1 MRKRFIA
8 TFAAAAL
15 ALAAPAPNLAQSRS
29 GQDLTPEGRGAFI
42 SMAGAIDA
50 FEIRSGE
57 IALEKARRPEVRA
70 FAQRMVTD
78 HRRSTE
84 RLKEKIGES
93 GREFLEPPAMLPL
106 HWDELRDLEDASDR
120 RFDSEYVEQR
130 IESHEIAVELHRNFA
145 ANGSD
150 AQLKA
155 FAEEALPAETAH
167 LDEARQLDR

>member
-8 TFAAAAL
+8 TFAAAAF

-50 FEIRSGE
+50 FEITSGE

-84 RLKEKIGES
+84 RLKETVGES

-120 RFDSEYVEQR
+120 RFDREYVEQR

-145 ANGSD
+145 ANGND
-150 AQLKA
+150 PQLKT
-155 FAEEALPAETAH
+155 FAEAALPAETAH
-167 LDEARQLDR
+167 LEQARQLDH